1 MSLSDFFTLANAHPW
16 AYVALLFN
24 FGVVFINGWTDAPN
38 CIATCVTTRCLTPKK
53 AIIMAAVGNLIGTI
67 LIGFLAQFLSSTTG
81 DVSQTIAGIVD
92 LSGFDI
98 NQALIAI
105 SFGLLANI
113 LFSLGCTYYGF
124 PSSQSNALVGGL
136 SGAGLAL
143 MAIWHPSENWFSV
156 IGLGAWSKVLIG
168 FFGSILLGF
177 VLGYGLTFLIQF
189 FCRNKMKGETTRFF
203 SRGQT
208 VASGLM
214 SIAHGVQ
221 DGAKF
226 IGVFLVIA
234 AMLKQPADAAELSSI
249 VTTLLGKTW
258 IVLPVAFFITCGTL
272 VGGKSIIKTMGS
284 GMAKLDKYRG
294 FATDISAFLG
304 LILATVFGLPVS
316 SGTVKATAIM
326 GCGAAKSFRQVRW
339 GKAGE
344 MVLSWIL
351 IFPGTA
357 IIAFVLTLI
366 FASIFK

>member
-1 MSLSDFFTLANAHPW
+1 M
-16 AYVALLFN
+16 ALLFN

-38 CIATCVTTRCLTPKK
+38 CIATCVTTRCMEPKK
-53 AIIMAAVGNLIGTI
+53 AIIMAAIGNLIGTI
-67 LIGFLAQFLSSTTG
+67 LIGFLAVYLSKITG
-81 DVSQTIAGIVD
+81 DVSQTIAGIVSLPAPTYTLD
-92 LSGFDI
+92 H
-98 NQALIAI
+98 ALIAI

-136 SGAGLAL
+136 TGAGMALAAL
-143 MAIWHPSENWFSV
+143 NGSNWFSPV
-156 IGLGAWSKVLIG
+156 GWDAWEKVLIG
-168 FFGSILLGF
+168 FFGSIALGF
-177 VLGYGLTFLIQF
+177 ALGYGLTYLIQLI
-189 FCRNKMKGETTRFF
+189 CRKMRKGDTTRFF
-203 SRGQT
+203 TRGQV

-226 IGVFLVIA
+226 IGVYLVIA
-234 AMLKQPADAAELSSI
+234 AMLEVDAGGSASISSAI
-249 VTTLLGKTW
+249 SNDLMGQWW
-258 IVLPVAFFITCGTL
+258 IVIPVAVVITCGTL

-294 FATDISAFLG
+294 FATDIAAFLG
-304 LILATVFGLPVS
+304 LMLATIFGLPVS

-326 GCGAAKSFRQVRW
+326 GCGAAKSFRQVHW

-357 IIAFVLTLI
+357 LIAFVLTMV
-366 FASIFK
+366 FASIF

>member
-1 MSLSDFFTLANAHPW
+1 MNISEFFNLANAHPW

-38 CIATCVTTRCLTPKK
+38 CIATCVTTRCLEPKK
-53 AIIMAAVGNLIGTI
+53 AIVMAAVGNLIGT
-67 LIGFLAQFLSSTTG
+67 LLVGFLAHYLSTG
-81 DVSQTIAGIVD
+81 DVSQTIASIVD
-92 LSGFDI
+92 LSSFSLDH
-98 NQALIAI
+98 ALIAI

-136 SGAGLAL
+136 TGSAMALAALSG
-143 MAIWHPSENWFSV
+143 INWFNPV
-156 IGLGAWSKVLIG
+156 GWDAWKKVLIG
-168 FFGSILLGF
+168 FFGSIGLGF
-177 VLGYGLTFLIQF
+177 VLGYGLTYLIQLI
-189 FCRNKMKGETTRFF
+189 CRKLRKGETTRFF
-203 SRGQT
+203 TNGQI

-214 SIAHGVQ
+214 SIAHGIQ

-226 IGVFLVIA
+226 IGVYIIIA
-234 AMLKQPADAAELSSI
+234 AMLKTSTDTSLAFSSF
-249 VTTLLGKTW
+249 VSQLLGESW
-258 IVLPVAFFITCGTL
+258 IVVPVALVITGGTL
-272 VGGKSIIKTMGS
+272 VGGKNIIKTMGS
-284 GMAKLDKYRG
+284 GMAHLQKYQG
-294 FATDISAFLG
+294 FATDIASVIG

-316 SGTVKATAIM
+316 TGTVKATAIM
-326 GCGAAKSFRQVRW
+326 GSGAAKSFRQVRW

-366 FASIFK
+366 FANIFK

>member
-1 MSLSDFFTLANAHPW
+1 MELSQFFSLMNSHPW

-38 CIATCVTTRCLTPKK
+38 CIATCVTTRCIEPKK
-53 AIIMAAVGNLIGTI
+53 AIVMAAIGNLIGTI
-67 LIGFLAQFLSSTTG
+67 LVGFLAKYLSNVTG
-81 DVSQTIAGIVD
+81 DVSQTIASIVD
-92 LSGFDI
+92 LSSFPLDH
-98 NQALIAI
+98 ALIAV
-105 SFGLLANI
+105 SFGLLGNI

-136 SGAGLAL
+136 TGGAMALAALSGQ
-143 MAIWHPSENWFSV
+143 NWFNPVGSS
-156 IGLGAWSKVLIG
+156 AWMKVLIG
-168 FFGSILLGF
+168 FFGSIVLGF
-177 VLGYGLTFLIQF
+177 VLGYGLTYLTQLI
-189 FCRNKMKGETTRFF
+189 CRHLKKGETTRFF
-203 SRGQT
+203 THGQI

-234 AMLKQPADAAELSSI
+234 AMLQSPADASDLSAK
-249 VTTLLGKTW
+249 VTALLGQWW
-258 IVLPVAFFITCGTL
+258 IVLPVALFITCGTL

-294 FATDISAFLG
+294 FATDIAAFLG
-304 LILATVFGLPVS
+304 LMLATVFGLPVS

-344 MVLSWIL
+344 MVLSWVL

>member
-1 MSLSDFFTLANAHPW
+1 MSITEFFNLANAHPW
-16 AYVALLFN
+16 TYVALLFN

-38 CIATCVTTRCLTPKK
+38 CIATCVTTRCLEPKK
-53 AIIMAAVGNLIGTI
+53 AIIMAAIGNLIGTI
-67 LIGFLAQFLSSTTG
+67 LVGFLAHYLSTG
-81 DVSQTIAGIVD
+81 DVSQTIASIVD
-92 LSGFDI
+92 LSSFSLDH
-98 NQALIAI
+98 ALIAI

-136 SGAGLAL
+136 TGSAMALAALAGK
-143 MAIWHPSENWFSV
+143 NWFSAV
-156 IGLGAWSKVLIG
+156 GWDAWEKVLIG
-168 FFGSILLGF
+168 FFGSIALGF
-177 VLGYGLTFLIQF
+177 VLGYGLTYLIQLI
-189 FCRNKMKGETTRFF
+189 CRKMKKGDTTRFF
-203 SRGQT
+203 TRGQI

-214 SIAHGVQ
+214 SIAHGIQ

-226 IGVFLVIA
+226 IGVYLVIA
-234 AMLKQPADAAELSSI
+234 AMLKCGTDSSLSLS
-249 VTTLLGKTW
+249 TTVANLLGRPW
-258 IVLPVAFFITCGTL
+258 IVIPVAIVITCGTL

-294 FATDISAFLG
+294 FATDIAAFLG
-304 LILATVFGLPVS
+304 LMLATIFGLPVS

-326 GCGAAKSFRQVRW
+326 GCGAAKSFRQVHW

-357 IIAFVLTLI
+357 LIAFVLTMI
-366 FASIFK
+366 FASIF

>member
-1 MSLSDFFTLANAHPW
+1 MELPEFFSLMNVHPW
-16 AYVALLFN
+16 AYVALFFN

-38 CIATCVTTRCLTPKK
+38 CIATCVTTHCLEPKK
-53 AIIMAAVGNLIGTI
+53 AIVMAAIGNLIGTI
-67 LIGFLAQFLSSTTG
+67 LVGFLAKYLSNVTG

-92 LSGFDI
+92 LSSFALDH
-98 NQALIAI
+98 ALIAVA
-105 SFGLLANI
+105 FGLFANI
-113 LFSLGCTYYGF
+113 LFSLGCTYCGF

-136 SGAGLAL
+136 TGGAMALAALGGL
-143 MAIWHPSENWFSV
+143 NWFAPVGQS
-156 IGLGAWSKVLIG
+156 AWIKVLIG
-168 FFGSILLGF
+168 FFGSIVLGF
-177 VLGYGLTFLIQF
+177 ILGYGLTYLIKF
-189 FCRNKMKGETTRFF
+189 ICRHLKKGETTRFF
-203 SRGQT
+203 THGQI

-214 SIAHGVQ
+214 SVAHGIQ

-234 AMLKQPADAAELSSI
+234 AMLQSPANAMELSVA
-249 VTTLLGKTW
+249 VTGLLGQWW
-258 IVLPVAFFITCGTL
+258 IVFPVAFFITCGTL
-272 VGGKSIIKTMGS
+272 VGGKSIIKMMGS

-304 LILATVFGLPVS
+304 LMLATVFGLPVS

-344 MVLSWIL
+344 MVLSWVL

-366 FASIFK
+366 FVSIFK

>member
-1 MSLSDFFTLANAHPW
+1 MNISEFFNLANAHPW

-38 CIATCVTTRCLTPKK
+38 CIATCVTTRCLEPKK
-53 AIIMAAVGNLIGTI
+53 AIVMAAVGNLIGT
-67 LIGFLAQFLSSTTG
+67 LLVGFLAHYLSTG
-81 DVSQTIAGIVD
+81 DVSQTIASIVD
-92 LSGFDI
+92 LSSFSLDH
-98 NQALIAI
+98 ALIAI

-136 SGAGLAL
+136 TGSAMALAALSG
-143 MAIWHPSENWFSV
+143 INWFNPV
-156 IGLGAWSKVLIG
+156 GWDAWKKVLIG
-168 FFGSILLGF
+168 FFGSIALGF
-177 VLGYGLTFLIQF
+177 VLGYGLTYLIQLI
-189 FCRNKMKGETTRFF
+189 CRKLRKGETTRFF
-203 SRGQT
+203 TNGQI

-214 SIAHGVQ
+214 SIAHGIQ

-226 IGVFLVIA
+226 IGVYLVIA
-234 AMLKQPADAAELSSI
+234 AMLTSPQDASALS
-249 VTTLLGKTW
+249 TTVSGILGQWW
-258 IVLPVAFFITCGTL
+258 IVVPVAVIITCGTL

-294 FATDISAFLG
+294 FATDIAAFLG
-304 LILATVFGLPVS
+304 LMLATIFGLPVS

-326 GCGAAKSFRQVRW
+326 GCGAAKSFRQVHW
-339 GKAGE
+339 GKAGQ

-357 IIAFVLTLI
+357 LIAFVLTLI